1 MADVKTAEEVTTADA
16 KDSRVEHG
24 RRAGWLCPMAVQPK
38 RQKVRERSTHR
49 RASNKGC
56 LPMTLLD
63 YLQLVEWTGRQ
74 LHSGK
79 RGRIKSGIPGL
90 LDRLGTTA
98 DIWLEVVKKFERR
111 QQVKLAAEGDQFAV
125 GVCVAVTQ
133 VT

>member
-1 MADVKTAEEVTTADA
+1 
-16 KDSRVEHG
+16 
-24 RRAGWLCPMAVQPK
+24 
-38 RQKVRERSTHR
+38 
-49 RASNKGC
+49 
-56 LPMTLLD
+56 MTLLE

-79 RGRIKSGIPGL
+79 RGRIKSGIPRL

-98 DIWLEVVKKFERR
+98 DIWLKVVKKFERR